1 MKTKKSKICII
12 SATPITIYFFFQEH
26 IKELA
31 KDYDITIIYNKD
43 IDKYIPS
50 FNLPVEEKHIKI
62 ERKISIISDLKAL
75 ISLFRFFKSNKFVC
89 VISIAPKA
97 GLLSMTASFFAR
109 IKIRLH
115 IFQGEVW
122 ANKKGL
128 YRLLLKFMDKIT
140 SLLSTNILAVSNGE
154 KFFLHQEGVV
164 NKDNCHV
171 IGNGSISG
179 VDINLSKNF
188 SYKKNELRQE
198 LGFSQDDV
206 ICIFVGRLQEDK
218 GIFDLIHAFNLIA
231 EELPQLKLL
240 IVGPDEDN
248 IHTSLV
254 SDIYSDRI
262 IVKGYTSEPEKFM
275 CISDFLCLPS
285 HREGFGM
292 VILEAA
298 ACGIPSIGSDIY
310 GIQDAI
316 VHNKTGLLFE
326 KSNPEYLSIS
336 IKILTNNKQLRLKM
350 GQNANK
356 RVLENFSKEFVV
368 KEYLKHI
375 HYIIQQSM

>member
-1 MKTKKSKICII
+1 
-12 SATPITIYFFFQEH
+12 
-26 IKELA
+26 
-31 KDYDITIIYNKD
+31 
-43 IDKYIPS
+43 
-50 FNLPVEEKHIKI
+50 
-62 ERKISIISDLKAL
+62 
-75 ISLFRFFKSNKFVC
+75 
-89 VISIAPKA
+89 
-97 GLLSMTASFFAR
+97 
-109 IKIRLH
+109 
-115 IFQGEVW
+115 
-122 ANKKGL
+122 
-128 YRLLLKFMDKIT
+128 
-140 SLLSTNILAVSNGE
+140 
-154 KFFLHQEGVV
+154 
-164 NKDNCHV
+164 
-171 IGNGSISG
+171 
-179 VDINLSKNF
+179 
-188 SYKKNELRQE
+188 
-198 LGFSQDDV
+198 
-206 ICIFVGRLQEDK
+206 
-218 GIFDLIHAFNLIA
+218 
-231 EELPQLKLL
+231 LL

-248 IHTSLV
+248 IHKSLV

-326 KSNPEYLSIS
+326 KSNPEYLSKS